1 MPDEPNTL
9 RILTPEGVLFRY
21 WLAGPVVRAVAWLV
35 DAACVLGLSGAAGA
49 ALQKAGW
56 INADV
61 ARAVI
66 TLLYAVLSVGYSMY
80 FEWYWRGQ
88 TLGKRVLSLRV
99 IDADGLHLQPHQI
112 VIRNLVRCIDAL
124 PFLYLVG
131 GISSAISAKS
141 QRLGDLAAH
150 TVVVRVLKP
159 RQPDLDKIGRAKYN
173 SLLDYPAVCTRLRQK
188 TTAEIAAAAFSAL
201 LRRDELESDARVE
214 LFRDMAE
221 YFGKLVDLPAE
232 VTEQITPEQLVR
244 NIVEVLYTTN
254 AVTRISA

>member
-35 DAACVLGLSGAAGA
+35 DGACVLGLSGAAGA

-88 TLGKRVLSLRV
+88 TLGKRV
-99 IDADGLHLQPHQI
+99 
-112 VIRNLVRCIDAL
+112 
-124 PFLYLVG
+124 
-131 GISSAISAKS
+131 
-141 QRLGDLAAH
+141 
-150 TVVVRVLKP
+150 
-159 RQPDLDKIGRAKYN
+159 
-173 SLLDYPAVCTRLRQK
+173 
-188 TTAEIAAAAFSAL
+188 
-201 LRRDELESDARVE
+201 
-214 LFRDMAE
+214 
-221 YFGKLVDLPAE
+221 
-232 VTEQITPEQLVR
+232 
-244 NIVEVLYTTN
+244 
-254 AVTRISA
+254 